1 MSTWPDHLAA
11 RFGKEQPR
19 KILALDGGG
28 IRGVLTLEILAEME
42 RQIASATG
50 IARLGEYFDYIGG
63 TSTGSI
69 IAAGLAVGMSAA
81 ELLKFYDDF
90 GAQMFEKTGI
100 FQRLTTLASNLYK
113 DEPIAAKLRELY
125 RADPAD
131 ATQPEADLAS
141 RRLKCLL
148 LVVTRNMTTD
158 SPWPISTNPFAKY
171 NDASRDDCNLR
182 IPLWQLVRAST
193 AAPVFFPPEVVRLNP
208 KKPQDIRVFVDGGIT
223 PYNNPALHLFLMATV
238 PEYKLA
244 WPVGEENLLVVSI
257 GTGISPEANE
267 NLVPGEMNLLYNAAS
282 LPSALMSG
290 ALYQQ
295 DLLCR
300 VLGKCLHGDK
310 LDREIGD
317 LRGDSR
323 EAGTS
328 KQFTYLRYNAE
339 LTNTGLAGL
348 DLKDIDPN
356 HVQQLD
362 SIAYM
367 SQLRRVGEAVGHQ
380 VSDEHFPMVFNC

>member
-1 MSTWPDHLAA
+1 MTFQDKLSRAGPKRL
-11 RFGKEQPR
+11 
-19 KILALDGGG
+19 LALDGGG
-28 IRGVLTLEILAEME
+28 IRGLISVEVLAAIESMLQRRLNRGDDFVLAD
-42 RQIASATG
+42 
-50 IARLGEYFDYIGG
+50 YFDYIAG
-63 TSTGSI
+63 TSTGGI
-69 IAAGLAVGMSAA
+69 IATCLAWGMRVSQVREFYQTNGKTMFDKASI
-81 ELLKFYDDF
+81 LKRFHYKYDDEAL
-90 GAQMFEKTGI
+90 AQ
-100 FQRLTTLASNLYK
+100 
-113 DEPIAAKLRELY
+113 KLREVFSENGAPSTLGS
-125 RADPAD
+125 
-131 ATQPEADLAS
+131 T
-141 RRLKCLL
+141 RLQSLL
-148 LVVTRNMTTD
+148 MLVMRNSTTD
-158 SPWPISTNPFAKY
+158 SPWPLCNNPAARY
-171 NDASRDDCNLR
+171 NARDRVDCNLLL
-182 IPLWQLVRAST
+182 PLWQLVRAST
-193 AAPVFFPPEVVRLNP
+193 AAPTYFPPEVINIGQHRFT
-208 KKPQDIRVFVDGGIT
+208 FVDGGIT

-282 LPSALMSG
+282 LPSALMFG

-323 EAGTS
+323 QAGTR

-339 LTNTGLAGL
+339 LTKTGLAGL

>member
-1 MSTWPDHLAA
+1 MTFQDKLSRAGPKRL
-11 RFGKEQPR
+11 
-19 KILALDGGG
+19 LALDGGG
-28 IRGVLTLEILAEME
+28 IRGLISVEVLAAIEAMLQRRLNRGDDFVLAD
-42 RQIASATG
+42 
-50 IARLGEYFDYIGG
+50 YFDYIAG
-63 TSTGSI
+63 TSTGGI
-69 IAAGLAVGMSAA
+69 IATCLAWGMRVSQVREFYQTNGKTMFDKASI
-81 ELLKFYDDF
+81 LKRFHYKYDDEAL
-90 GAQMFEKTGI
+90 AQ
-100 FQRLTTLASNLYK
+100 
-113 DEPIAAKLRELY
+113 KLREVFSENGAPSTLGS
-125 RADPAD
+125 
-131 ATQPEADLAS
+131 T
-141 RRLKCLL
+141 RLQSLL
-148 LVVTRNMTTD
+148 MLVMRNSTTD
-158 SPWPISTNPFAKY
+158 SPWPLCNNPAARY
-171 NDASRDDCNLR
+171 NARDRVDCNLLL
-182 IPLWQLVRAST
+182 PLWQLVRAST
-193 AAPVFFPPEVVRLNP
+193 AAPTYFPPEVINIGQHRFT
-208 KKPQDIRVFVDGGIT
+208 FVDGGIT

-282 LPSALMSG
+282 LPSALMFG

>member
-1 MSTWPDHLAA
+1 MTFQDKLSRAGPKRL
-11 RFGKEQPR
+11 
-19 KILALDGGG
+19 LALDGGG
-28 IRGVLTLEILAEME
+28 IRGLISVEVLAAIESMLQRRLNRGDDFVLAD
-42 RQIASATG
+42 
-50 IARLGEYFDYIGG
+50 YFDYIAG
-63 TSTGSI
+63 TSTGGI
-69 IAAGLAVGMSAA
+69 IATCLAWGMRVSQVREFYQTNGKTMFDKASI
-81 ELLKFYDDF
+81 LKRFHYKYDDEAL
-90 GAQMFEKTGI
+90 AQ
-100 FQRLTTLASNLYK
+100 
-113 DEPIAAKLRELY
+113 KLREVFSENGAPSTLGS
-125 RADPAD
+125 
-131 ATQPEADLAS
+131 T
-141 RRLKCLL
+141 RLQSLL
-148 LVVTRNMTTD
+148 MLVMRNSTTD
-158 SPWPISTNPFAKY
+158 SPWPLCNNPAARY
-171 NDASRDDCNLR
+171 NARDRVDCNLLL
-182 IPLWQLVRAST
+182 PLWQLVRAST
-193 AAPVFFPPEVVRLNP
+193 AAPTYFPPEVINIGQHRFT
-208 KKPQDIRVFVDGGIT
+208 FVDGGIT

>member
-1 MSTWPDHLAA
+1 MTFQDKLSRAGPKRL
-11 RFGKEQPR
+11 
-19 KILALDGGG
+19 LALDGGG
-28 IRGVLTLEILAEME
+28 IRGLISVEVLAAIESMLQRRVNRGDDFVLAD
-42 RQIASATG
+42 
-50 IARLGEYFDYIGG
+50 YFDYIAG
-63 TSTGSI
+63 TSTGGI
-69 IAAGLAVGMSAA
+69 IATCLAWGMRVSQVREFYQTNGKTMFDKASI
-81 ELLKFYDDF
+81 LKRFHYKYDDEAL
-90 GAQMFEKTGI
+90 AQ
-100 FQRLTTLASNLYK
+100 
-113 DEPIAAKLRELY
+113 KLREVFSENGAPSTLGS
-125 RADPAD
+125 
-131 ATQPEADLAS
+131 T
-141 RRLKCLL
+141 RLQSLL
-148 LVVTRNMTTD
+148 MLVMRNSTTD
-158 SPWPISTNPFAKY
+158 SPWPLCNNPAARY
-171 NDASRDDCNLR
+171 NARDRVDCNLLL
-182 IPLWQLVRAST
+182 PLWQLVRAST
-193 AAPVFFPPEVVRLNP
+193 AAPTYFPPEVINIGQHRFT
-208 KKPQDIRVFVDGGIT
+208 FVDGGIT

-282 LPSALMSG
+282 LPSALMFG

-323 EAGTS
+323 QAGTS

>member
-1 MSTWPDHLAA
+1 MTFQDKLSRAGPKRL
-11 RFGKEQPR
+11 
-19 KILALDGGG
+19 LALDGGG
-28 IRGVLTLEILAEME
+28 IRGLISVEVLAAIESMLQRRLNRGDDFVLAD
-42 RQIASATG
+42 
-50 IARLGEYFDYIGG
+50 YFDYIAG
-63 TSTGSI
+63 TSTGGI
-69 IAAGLAVGMSAA
+69 IATCLAWGMRVSQVREFYQTNGKTMFDKASI
-81 ELLKFYDDF
+81 LKRFHHKYDDEAL
-90 GAQMFEKTGI
+90 AQ
-100 FQRLTTLASNLYK
+100 
-113 DEPIAAKLRELY
+113 KLREVFSENGAPSTLGS
-125 RADPAD
+125 
-131 ATQPEADLAS
+131 T
-141 RRLKCLL
+141 RLQSLL
-148 LVVTRNMTTD
+148 MLVMRNSTTD
-158 SPWPISTNPFAKY
+158 SPWPLCNNPAARY
-171 NDASRDDCNLR
+171 NARDRVDCNLLL
-182 IPLWQLVRAST
+182 PLWQLVRAST
-193 AAPVFFPPEVVRLNP
+193 AAPTYFPPEVINIGQHRFT
-208 KKPQDIRVFVDGGIT
+208 FVDGGIT